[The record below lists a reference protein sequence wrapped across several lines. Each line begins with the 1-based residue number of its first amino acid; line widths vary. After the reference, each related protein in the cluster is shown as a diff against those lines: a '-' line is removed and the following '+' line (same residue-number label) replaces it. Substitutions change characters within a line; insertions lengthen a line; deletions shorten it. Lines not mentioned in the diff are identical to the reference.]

1 MSEGILSTI
10 QTLFDRL
17 TGLDPGIHALFQA
30 LEGVDGRVKP
40 GQGEIGK
47 PIYPFDQSVNRHS
60 RERGNPG
67 ASDVRLPRRGPG
79 PPLSRGRRRR
89 AGIG

>member
-17 TGLDPGIHALFQA
+17 TRTRSGHPRVFQA
-30 LEGVDGRVKP
+30 LEGVDGPVKP
-40 GQGEIGK
+40 SQGEIGK

-60 RERGNPG
+60 RESAG
-67 ASDVRLPRRGPG
+67 
-79 PPLSRGRRRR
+79 LSGEIRHKRK
-89 AGIG
+89 